1 MIINQSL
8 SMENTD
14 ERKLIKVV
22 LIGEVGVGKSSII
35 SSFLNKPFSS
45 VQLSTMGA
53 SFAAKTLYIEEEK
66 KYIKFDIWDTAGQE
80 RFRTMIKGFYKTAS
94 VAIMIYDITRV
105 QSFEQLKQYWYHEI
119 KENSS
124 EDISKSICIF
134 TYIIVYAL
142 VGNKNDMYYNEQID
156 ESIGQKYAKD
166 IGAIFKLTSAKLGHG
181 IQDLFIQ
188 IGKQYLKDNK
198 LGFINDGTKSEK
210 LDKNVNLKLKSKR
223 DCC

>member
-1 MIINQSL
+1 M
-8 SMENTD
+8 
-14 ERKLIKVV
+14 
-22 LIGEVGVGKSSII
+22 
-35 SSFLNKPFSS
+35 F
-45 VQLSTMGA
+45 
-53 SFAAKTLYIEEEK
+53 
-66 KYIKFDIWDTAGQE
+66 
-80 RFRTMIKGFYKTAS
+80 
-94 VAIMIYDITRV
+94 
-105 QSFEQLKQYWYHEI
+105 
-119 KENSS
+119 
-124 EDISKSICIF
+124 
-134 TYIIVYAL
+134 AL

-156 ESIGQKYAKD
+156 ESTGQKYAKD